1 MNRSALGVFS
11 LVLFVVGAFQ
21 MATAPGDGSLGG
33 VFVRASLVLGA
44 VWLVLPNARRLPRAV
59 WAGIAA
65 FAAVLILVPRLVSL
79 GRGARSGHLR
89 RGISDDA
96 ADDGRAAPVTS

>member
-65 FAAVLILVPRLVSL
+65 FAAVLILVPRLVLWGVALAAVISAVGYL
-79 GRGARSGHLR
+79 MTR
-89 RGISDDA
+89 RTTGEPP
-96 ADDGRAAPVTS
+96 R